1 MEAPVPNA
9 LPLLSDPGESRA
21 ESVQAAL
28 VRNLS
33 APPVQDTSIAAVW
46 ELSALA
52 GRLVEITGGS
62 VSMPATSMA
71 SSSNASAGEPRT
83 RATSIWDIDESRR
96 YGSAA
101 LTVAA
106 GLVWKAQQLGEP
118 VAWIN
123 VRSSSFF
130 PPDLDAA
137 GIDLAALVVVRI
149 NSNRPDGLTDARA
162 AARAAD
168 KLLRSGAFG
177 LVILDLG
184 AQADVPS
191 PLLSRLLGLAQKH
204 HAAVVF
210 LTERSAD
217 SSLAPIVSLRVAAS
231 RRQLGAGRFACTIEA
246 RKDKRRAP
254 GWTHEET
261 FRGPPGL
268 R

>member
-1 MEAPVPNA
+1 VEAPVPIVP
-9 LPLLSDPGESRA
+9 PLLSDSPAGEPPRGPLQ
-21 ESVQAAL
+21 ESAQENVPL
-28 VRNLS
+28 
-33 APPVQDTSIAAVW
+33 W
-46 ELSALA
+46 ELSSLA

-62 VSMPATSMA
+62 VRVPGLSTTTGEKA
-71 SSSNASAGEPRT
+71 EPRT

-106 GLVWKAQQLGEP
+106 SLVWKAQQLGEP

-149 NSNRPDGLTDARA
+149 NSNRPDGLTDGRA

-177 LVILDLG
+177 LVVLDLG

-204 HAAVVF
+204 HATVVF

-217 SSLAPIVSLRVAAS
+217 RSLAPIVSLRVAAS
-231 RRQLGAGRFACTIEA
+231 RRQVGAGRFACTIEA

-254 GWTHEET
+254 GWIHEET

>member
-1 MEAPVPNA
+1 MQET
-9 LPLLSDPGESRA
+9 
-21 ESVQAAL
+21 AL
-28 VRNLS
+28 VRDIS
-33 APPVQDTSIAAVW
+33 APPVQNASAPAVW

-62 VSMPATSMA
+62 VQLPALSTNSGGKA
-71 SSSNASAGEPRT
+71 ESRT
-83 RATSIWDIDESRR
+83 RRASIWDIDESRR

-106 GLVWKAQQLGEP
+106 GLVWKAQQLAEP

-137 GIDLAALVVVRI
+137 GIDLAALVVVRV
-149 NSNRPDGLTDARA
+149 NDCRA
-162 AARAAD
+162 AGRAAD

-177 LVILDLG
+177 LVVLDLG
-184 AQADVPS
+184 VQAEVPS

-217 SSLAPIVSLRVAAS
+217 RSLAPIVSLRVAAS
-231 RRQLGAGRFACTIEA
+231 RRQVGADRFACTIEA